1 MTLQKASRPATE
13 PRRRVNGGSTLGH
26 PSGLPTLAGVEL
38 WERLSFYGLQVILAY
53 YIYFSVADG
62 GLGLS
67 QSQALA
73 VAGAYGGGV
82 YLTQPLGAWIADR
95 LLPARTVVL
104 LSGFVIVAGHI
115 ALAVVPQVP
124 GLILGLGLI
133 TVGTGGLYPNVLAML
148 GSLYQDKP
156 LKRDSGFSLF
166 YTGILVGAFLGP
178 VVTGFLQ
185 VHFGFHAAFLAAA
198 VGMAIGL
205 VIYLLRQKTLPAAAT
220 VVPHPIGRAGRR
232 NALFGLILVVAL
244 IAVLVGTSMI
254 TLANINTAVLLV
266 IGLVAAGYFVVMLRA
281 KAISTTERRQVVAF
295 LPIFIAAV
303 VFWTMVLQ
311 LFTTFAVYAET
322 RVDLGIGG
330 IEIPPAYISIFQVIA
345 GIIAGPVIA
354 GLWQAMGSRQPR
366 TGTKLIVGLVIM
378 AAGYGVFAVIPM
390 WSGALVNLVPV
401 VLGMVLFGIAEVT
414 FAPISFSAAT
424 QLAPRAFHS
433 QMMALVGLSTAAGAS
448 LSGFVGQLYDAA
460 NEPLFFGSIA
470 GCTLLAALLL
480 FIMSPVLRRQ
490 GLE

>member
-1 MTLQKASRPATE
+1 MSFPRTRRPATE
-13 PRRRVNGGSTLGH
+13 PSGSSEVPAGLGH
-26 PSGLPTLAGVEL
+26 PKGLPTLAGVEM

-73 VAGAYGGGV
+73 IAGAYGGGV
-82 YLTQPLGAWIADR
+82 YLTQPLGAWVADR
-95 LLPARTVVL
+95 LLPARFVVL
-104 LSGFVIVAGHI
+104 ISGCVIVAGHVT
-115 ALAVVPQVP
+115 LAVVPELP
-124 GLILGLGLI
+124 GLVLGLGLI
-133 TVGTGGLYPNVLAML
+133 TAGTGGLYPNILAMM
-148 GSLYQDKP
+148 GSLYEDKP

-178 VVTGFLQ
+178 VVTGYLQ
-185 VHFGFHAAFLAAA
+185 VRFGFHVAFTAAA
-198 VGMAIGL
+198 VGMTIGL
-205 VIYLLRQKTLPAAAT
+205 VIYLLRQKTLPSAANT
-220 VVPHPIGRAGRR
+220 VPNPIGRTGRR
-232 NALFGLILVVAL
+232 NALLGLLGLLAVIGALVA
-244 IAVLVGTSMI
+244 TSVI
-254 TLANINTAVLLV
+254 TLENINTAVLLV

-281 KAISTTERRQVVAF
+281 ETISRGERRQVVAF
-295 LPIFIAAV
+295 VPIFIAAV

-311 LFTTFAVYAET
+311 LFTTFAVYAQT
-322 RVDLGIGG
+322 RVDLSIGSV
-330 IEIPPAYISIFQVIA
+330 EVPPAYISIFQVIA
-345 GIIAGPVIA
+345 GIAVGPLIA
-354 GLWQAMGSRQPR
+354 GLWQALGARQPR
-366 TGTKLIVGLVIM
+366 TCSKLVLGLVVM
-378 AAGYGVFAVIPM
+378 ATGYGVFAVIPL

-448 LSGFVGQLYDAA
+448 LSGFVGQLYTPDS
-460 NEPLFFGSIA
+460 EPLFFGA
-470 GCTLLAALLL
+470 VAVCTLLTALLL
-480 FIMSPVLRRQ
+480 LLMRPVLQRQ